1 MTRKEVFNKMKPVRK
16 LIDNR
21 KISIYPCGEE
31 NAPVVYSA
39 MYSENGKAL
48 LDCCETAECPAFHL
62 VTISELDW
70 NADLS
75 PWAAPSVVTDNDGFA
90 GNAGEFTGIIREA
103 VIPFAESITGAPSY
117 RIIAGYSMAG
127 LYALYAPYITDI
139 FSKSVC
145 ASGSV
150 WYEGFVDFAEKNGF
164 IRPPDCIYLSLG
176 DMESRTKNPVL
187 SRVENC
193 MDRLYH
199 SYTQLGIPT
208 FFEMNKGNH
217 YKNAVLRLAKGIA
230 WGLKN

>member
-1 MTRKEVFNKMKPVRK
+1 MKPVRK
-16 LIDNR
+16 SIDER
-21 KISIYPCGEE
+21 KISVYPCGVE

-39 MYSENGKAL
+39 MYAENGKAL
-48 LDCCETAECPAFHL
+48 LDCCKNLGCPDFDL

-90 GNAGEFTGIIREA
+90 GNAGGFTEFIRKS
-103 VIPFAESITGAPSY
+103 VIPYAESITGAPSY

-150 WYEGFVDFAEKNGF
+150 WYEGFVDFAENNGF
-164 IRPPDCIYLSLG
+164 VRCPDCIYLSLG
-176 DMESRTKNPVL
+176 DMESHTKNPVL
-187 SRVENC
+187 SRTESC

-199 SYTQLGIPT
+199 SYSQLGIPT
-208 FFEMNKGNH
+208 IFEMNKGNH

-230 WGLKN
+230 WSLKN

>member
-1 MTRKEVFNKMKPVRK
+1 MTRKEVFDKMKPVRK
-16 LIDNR
+16 LINNR
-21 KISIYPCGEE
+21 KISVYPCGEE

-90 GNAGEFTGIIREA
+90 GNAGEFTGIIRES

-208 FFEMNKGNH
+208 VFEMNKGNH

>member
-1 MTRKEVFNKMKPVRK
+1 MKPVRK
-16 LIDNR
+16 SIYER
-21 KISIYPCGEE
+21 KISVYFCGAE

-39 MYSENGKAL
+39 MYAENGKAL
-48 LDCCETAECPAFHL
+48 LDCCKTLGCPDFDL

-70 NADLS
+70 NTDLS

-90 GNAGEFTGIIREA
+90 GNAGGFTEFIRKR
-103 VIPFAESITGAPSY
+103 VIPYAESITGATSN

-150 WYEGFVDFAEKNGF
+150 WYEGFVDFAENNGF
-164 IRPPDCIYLSLG
+164 VRRPDCIYLSLG

-187 SRVENC
+187 SQTQRC

-199 SYTQLGIPT
+199 SYSQLGIPT
-208 FFEMNKGNH
+208 IFEMNKGNH
-217 YKNAVLRLAKGIA
+217 YKNAVLRLAKGIV
-230 WGLKN
+230 WSLKN

>member
-1 MTRKEVFNKMKPVRK
+1 MKPVRK
-16 LIDNR
+16 SIDNR
-21 KISIYPCGEE
+21 KISIYPCAVG

-39 MYSENGKAL
+39 MYAENGKAL
-48 LDCCETAECPAFHL
+48 LDCCEALGCPDFHL

-90 GNAGEFTGIIREA
+90 GNAGEFTDFIRES
-103 VIPFAESITGAPSY
+103 VIPYAESITGAPSY

-139 FSKSVC
+139 FSQSVC

-150 WYEGFVDFAEKNGF
+150 WYEGFVDFAGNNVF
-164 IRPPDCIYLSLG
+164 VRRPDCIYLSLG

-187 SRVENC
+187 SRTESC

-199 SYTQLGIPT
+199 SYSQLGIPT
-208 FFEMNKGNH
+208 IFEMNKGNH
-217 YKNAVLRLAKGIA
+217 YKNAVLRLAKGIV
-230 WGLKN
+230 WSLKN

>member
-1 MTRKEVFNKMKPVRK
+1 MKLVRK
-16 LIDNR
+16 SIDER
-21 KISIYPCGEE
+21 KISVYPCGVE

-39 MYSENGKAL
+39 MYAENGKAL
-48 LDCCETAECPAFHL
+48 LDCCKNLGCPDFDL
-62 VTISELDW
+62 VTISEFDW

-90 GNAGEFTGIIREA
+90 GNAGEFTEFIRKS
-103 VIPFAESITGAPSY
+103 VIPYAESITGAPSY

-139 FSKSVC
+139 FLKSVC

-150 WYEGFVDFAEKNGF
+150 WYEGFVDFAENNGF
-164 IRPPDCIYLSLG
+164 VRRPDCIYLSLG

-187 SRVENC
+187 SRTESC

-199 SYTQLGIPT
+199 SYSQLGIPT
-208 FFEMNKGNH
+208 IFEMNKGNH
-217 YKNAVLRLAKGIA
+217 YKNAVLRLAKGIV
-230 WGLKN
+230 WGVKS

>member
-1 MTRKEVFNKMKPVRK
+1 MKPVRK
-16 LIDNR
+16 SIDER
-21 KISIYPCGEE
+21 KISVYPCGVE

-39 MYSENGKAL
+39 MYAENGKAL
-48 LDCCETAECPAFHL
+48 LDCCENLGCPDFDL
-62 VTISELDW
+62 VAISELDW

-90 GNAGEFTGIIREA
+90 GNAGGFTEFIRKS
-103 VIPFAESITGAPSY
+103 VIPYAESITGAPSY

-150 WYEGFVDFAEKNGF
+150 WYEGFVDFAENNGF
-164 IRPPDCIYLSLG
+164 VRRPDCIYLSLG

-187 SRVENC
+187 SRTESC

-199 SYTQLGIPT
+199 SYSQLGIPT
-208 FFEMNKGNH
+208 IFEMNKGNH

-230 WGLKN
+230 RSLKN

>member
-1 MTRKEVFNKMKPVRK
+1 MTRKEVFDKMKPVRK

-48 LDCCETAECPAFHL
+48 LDCCKTAECPAFHL

-90 GNAGEFTGIIREA
+90 GNAGEFTGIIRES

-150 WYEGFVDFAEKNGF
+150 WYEGFVDFAENNGF

-208 FFEMNKGNH
+208 VFEMNKGNH

>member
-1 MTRKEVFNKMKPVRK
+1 MKPVRK
-16 LIDNR
+16 IIDER
-21 KISIYPCGEE
+21 KISVYFCGAE

-39 MYSENGKAL
+39 MYAENGKAL
-48 LDCCETAECPAFHL
+48 LDCCKTLGCPDFNL

-90 GNAGEFTGIIREA
+90 GNAGGFTEFIRKS
-103 VIPFAESITGAPSY
+103 VIPYAESITGAPSY

-150 WYEGFVDFAEKNGF
+150 WYEGFVDFAENNGF
-164 IRPPDCIYLSLG
+164 VRRPDCIYLSLG

-187 SRVENC
+187 SQTQSC

-199 SYTQLGIPT
+199 SYSQLGIPT
-208 FFEMNKGNH
+208 IFEMNKGNH
-217 YKNAVLRLAKGIA
+217 YKNAVLRLAKGIV
-230 WGLKN
+230 WSLKN

>member
-1 MTRKEVFNKMKPVRK
+1 MKPVRK
-16 LIDNR
+16 SIDDR
-21 KISIYPCGEE
+21 KISVYPCGVE

-39 MYSENGKAL
+39 MYAENGKAL
-48 LDCCETAECPAFHL
+48 LDCCENLGCPDFDL

-90 GNAGEFTGIIREA
+90 GNAGKFTEFIRKS
-103 VIPFAESITGAPSY
+103 VIPYAESVMGAPSY

-150 WYEGFVDFAEKNGF
+150 WYEGFVEFAENNGF
-164 IRPPDCIYLSLG
+164 VRRPDCIYLSIG

-187 SRVENC
+187 SQTERC

-199 SYTQLGIPT
+199 SYSQLGIPT
-208 FFEMNKGNH
+208 IFEMNKGNH
-217 YKNAVLRLAKGIA
+217 YKNAVLRLAKGIV
-230 WGLKN
+230 WGLKS

>member
-1 MTRKEVFNKMKPVRK
+1 MKHLKKRT
-16 LIDNR
+16 
-21 KISIYPCGEE
+21 
-31 NAPVVYSA
+31 
-39 MYSENGKAL
+39 
-48 LDCCETAECPAFHL
+48 DCPDFHL

-70 NADLS
+70 NAELS

-90 GNAGEFTGIIREA
+90 GNAGEFTEFIRKS
-103 VIPFAESITGAPSY
+103 VIPYAESITGVPSN

-164 IRPPDCIYLSLG
+164 VRRPDSIYLSLG

-187 SRVENC
+187 SQTEGC

-199 SYTQLGIPT
+199 SYSQLGIPT
-208 FFEMNKGNH
+208 IFEMNKGNH
-217 YKNAVLRLAKGIA
+217 YKNAVLRLAKGIV
-230 WGLKN
+230 WSLKN

>member
-1 MTRKEVFNKMKPVRK
+1 MKPVRK
-16 LIDNR
+16 IIDDR
-21 KISIYPCGEE
+21 KISVYPCGVE

-39 MYSENGKAL
+39 MYAENGKAL
-48 LDCCETAECPAFHL
+48 LDCCETLGCPDFDL

-90 GNAGEFTGIIREA
+90 GNAGEFTEFIRKS
-103 VIPFAESITGAPSY
+103 VIPYAESITGAPSY

-150 WYEGFVDFAEKNGF
+150 WYEGFVDFAENNGF
-164 IRPPDCIYLSLG
+164 VRRPDCIYLSLG

-187 SRVENC
+187 SQTERC

-199 SYTQLGIPT
+199 SYSQLGIPT
-208 FFEMNKGNH
+208 IFEMNKGNH
-217 YKNAVLRLAKGIA
+217 YKNAVLRLAKGIV
-230 WGLKN
+230 WGLKS

>member
-1 MTRKEVFNKMKPVRK
+1 MKPVRK
-16 LIDNR
+16 IIDDR
-21 KISIYPCGEE
+21 KISVYLCGAE

-39 MYSENGKAL
+39 MYAENGKAL
-48 LDCCETAECPAFHL
+48 LDCCKTLGCPDFDL

-90 GNAGEFTGIIREA
+90 GNAGGFTEFIRKS
-103 VIPFAESITGAPSY
+103 VIPYAESITGAPSY

-150 WYEGFVDFAEKNGF
+150 WYEGFVDFAENNQF
-164 IRPPDCIYLSLG
+164 LRRPDCIYLSIG

-187 SRVENC
+187 SQTESC

-199 SYTQLGIPT
+199 SYSQLGIPT
-208 FFEMNKGNH
+208 IFEMNKGNH
-217 YKNAVLRLAKGIA
+217 YKNAVLRLAKGIV
-230 WGLKN
+230 WGLKS

>member
-1 MTRKEVFNKMKPVRK
+1 MKPVRK
-16 LIDNR
+16 SIDER
-21 KISIYPCGEE
+21 KISVYPCGVE

-39 MYSENGKAL
+39 MYAENGKAL
-48 LDCCETAECPAFHL
+48 LDCCKTLGCPDFDL
-62 VTISELDW
+62 VAISELDW

-90 GNAGEFTGIIREA
+90 GNAGGFTEFIRKS
-103 VIPFAESITGAPSY
+103 VIPYAESITGAPSY

-150 WYEGFVDFAEKNGF
+150 WYEGFLDFAENNGF
-164 IRPPDCIYLSLG
+164 VRRPDCIYLSLG

-187 SRVENC
+187 SQTERC

-199 SYTQLGIPT
+199 SYSQLGIPT
-208 FFEMNKGNH
+208 IFEMNKGNH
-217 YKNAVLRLAKGIA
+217 YKNAVLRLAKGIV
-230 WGLKN
+230 WSLKN

>member
-1 MTRKEVFNKMKPVRK
+1 MTRKEVFDKMKPVRK

-90 GNAGEFTGIIREA
+90 GNAGEFTGIIREC

-150 WYEGFVDFAEKNGF
+150 WYEGFVDFAENNGF
-164 IRPPDCIYLSLG
+164 IQPPDCIYLSLG
-176 DMESRTKNPVL
+176 DLESRTKNPVL

-208 FFEMNKGNH
+208 VFEMNKGNH

>member
-1 MTRKEVFNKMKPVRK
+1 MKPVRK
-16 LIDNR
+16 SIDDR
-21 KISIYPCGEE
+21 KISIYLCDVE
-31 NAPVVYSA
+31 NAPVVYSP
-39 MYSENGKAL
+39 MYAENGKAL
-48 LDCCETAECPAFHL
+48 LDCCKTLDCPDFHL
-62 VTISELDW
+62 VAISELDW

-75 PWAAPSVVTDNDGFA
+75 PWAAPSVVTDNDGFG
-90 GNAGEFTGIIREA
+90 GNAGGFTDFIRES
-103 VIPFAESITGAPSY
+103 VIPYAESITGAPSN

-164 IRPPDCIYLSLG
+164 VRRPDSIYLSLG

-187 SRVENC
+187 SQTESC

-199 SYTQLGIPT
+199 SYLQLGIPT
-208 FFEMNKGNH
+208 VFEMNKGNH
-217 YKNAVLRLAKGIA
+217 YKNAVLRLAKGIV
-230 WGLKN
+230 WSLKN

>member
-1 MTRKEVFNKMKPVRK
+1 MKPVRK
-16 LIDNR
+16 SIDDR
-21 KISIYPCGEE
+21 KISVYPCGVE

-39 MYSENGKAL
+39 MYAENGKAL
-48 LDCCETAECPAFHL
+48 LDCCENLGCPDFDL

-90 GNAGEFTGIIREA
+90 GNAGGFTEFIRKS
-103 VIPFAESITGAPSY
+103 VIPYAESITGAPSY

-150 WYEGFVDFAEKNGF
+150 WYEGFVDFAENNGF
-164 IRPPDCIYLSLG
+164 VRCPDCIYLSLG

-187 SRVENC
+187 SQTERC

-199 SYTQLGIPT
+199 SYSQLGIPT
-208 FFEMNKGNH
+208 IFEMNKGNH
-217 YKNAVLRLAKGIA
+217 YKNAVLRLAKGIV
-230 WGLKN
+230 WGLKS

>member
-1 MTRKEVFNKMKPVRK
+1 MKPVRK
-16 LIDNR
+16 SIDDR
-21 KISIYPCGEE
+21 KISIYPCAAE

-39 MYSENGKAL
+39 MYAENGKAL
-48 LDCCETAECPAFHL
+48 LDCCETLGCPDFDL

-90 GNAGEFTGIIREA
+90 GNAGGFTDYIREN
-103 VIPFAESITGAPSY
+103 VIPYAESITGAPSY

-150 WYEGFVDFAEKNGF
+150 WYEGFVDFAENNRF
-164 IRPPDCIYLSLG
+164 VRCPDSIYLSLG
-176 DMESRTKNPVL
+176 DMESHTKNPVL
-187 SRVENC
+187 SRTENC

-199 SYTQLGIPT
+199 SYSQLGIPT
-208 FFEMNKGNH
+208 IFEMNKGNH
-217 YKNAVLRLAKGIA
+217 YKNAVLRLAKGIV
-230 WGLKN
+230 WGLKS

>member
-1 MTRKEVFNKMKPVRK
+1 MKPVRK
-16 LIDNR
+16 SIDDR
-21 KISIYPCGEE
+21 KISVYPCGVE

-39 MYSENGKAL
+39 MYAENGKAL
-48 LDCCETAECPAFHL
+48 LDCCKTLGCPDFDL

-90 GNAGEFTGIIREA
+90 GNAGGFTEFIRKS
-103 VIPFAESITGAPSY
+103 VIPYAESITGAPSY

-150 WYEGFVDFAEKNGF
+150 WYEGFLDFAENNGF
-164 IRPPDCIYLSLG
+164 VRRPDCIYLSLG
-176 DMESRTKNPVL
+176 DMESHTKNPVL
-187 SRVENC
+187 SRTENC

-199 SYTQLGIPT
+199 SYSQLGIPT
-208 FFEMNKGNH
+208 IFEMNKGNH
-217 YKNAVLRLAKGIA
+217 YKNAVLRLAKGVV
-230 WGLKN
+230 WGLKS

>member
-1 MTRKEVFNKMKPVRK
+1 MKPVRK
-16 LIDNR
+16 SIDDR
-21 KISIYPCGEE
+21 KISVYPCGAE

-39 MYSENGKAL
+39 MYAENGKAL
-48 LDCCETAECPAFHL
+48 LDCCKTLGCPDFDL

-90 GNAGEFTGIIREA
+90 GNAGGFTGFIRKS
-103 VIPFAESITGAPSY
+103 VIPYAESITGAPSN

-150 WYEGFVDFAEKNGF
+150 WYKGFVEFTEKNEF
-164 IRPPDCIYLSLG
+164 IRCPDSIYLSLG
-176 DMESRTKNPVL
+176 DMESHTKNPVL
-187 SRVENC
+187 SQTQSC

-199 SYTQLGIPT
+199 SYSQLGIPT
-208 FFEMNKGNH
+208 IFEMNKGNH
-217 YKNAVLRLAKGIA
+217 YKNAVLRLAKGIV
-230 WGLKN
+230 WSLKN